1 MHNHIVD
8 RSILMLLVT
17 LLLGAC
23 GGGGGGAGVTYT
35 IGGTVTGLTGSGLI
49 LQNNGGGDL
58 AVSAAGAFTFTA
70 GLANGAAYAVAVK
83 TQPSSPTQ
91 NCVVTNGS
99 GTVGTANITTVAV
112 ACSFTVGGTV
122 SGLEGSG
129 LSLSNGADN
138 LAISSNG
145 SFTFATPIAT
155 GDTYNVTLNGQ
166 PVTPTQICVLAN
178 GSGIM
183 ADTNITNVSVVCTT
197 GDLNANLMGTYKVI
211 EYRYEGGI
219 FEGLGDAADLFTLTF
234 DGAGNFSGT
243 DMLNKTGGVVVS
255 NPISGTYALAA
266 DGTLRIVR
274 VGSSLIGSLSA
285 DRSRLVLS
293 QTISGKAP
301 AVAIGIKQGQTNFS
315 NADLAGSYAV
325 VDYGY
330 DSAGDIVTLSIVSFD
345 GAGNVSGSGTQN
357 ISGTISTQA
366 YSATYAVAADGPR

>member
-8 RSILMLLVT
+8 RSILMLLVI

-23 GGGGGGAGVTYT
+23 GGGGSGAGVTYT

-58 AVSAAGAFTFTA
+58 SVPAAGPFTFTA
-70 GLANGAAYAVAVK
+70 GLANGAAYVVTVK

-155 GDTYNVTLNGQ
+155 GDRYDVTLD
-166 PVTPTQICVLAN
+166 A
-178 GSGIM
+178 S
-183 ADTNITNVSVVCTT
+183 T
-197 GDLNANLMGTYKVI
+197 GHAHPNLRAYQRQRH
-211 EYRYEGGI
+211 YGGH
-219 FEGLGDAADLFTLTF
+219 
-234 DGAGNFSGT
+234 
-243 DMLNKTGGVVVS
+243 
-255 NPISGTYALAA
+255 
-266 DGTLRIVR
+266 
-274 VGSSLIGSLSA
+274 
-285 DRSRLVLS
+285 
-293 QTISGKAP
+293 QCH
-301 AVAIGIKQGQTNFS
+301 
-315 NADLAGSYAV
+315 
-325 VDYGY
+325 
-330 DSAGDIVTLSIVSFD
+330 
-345 GAGNVSGSGTQN
+345 
-357 ISGTISTQA
+357 
-366 YSATYAVAADGPR
+366 